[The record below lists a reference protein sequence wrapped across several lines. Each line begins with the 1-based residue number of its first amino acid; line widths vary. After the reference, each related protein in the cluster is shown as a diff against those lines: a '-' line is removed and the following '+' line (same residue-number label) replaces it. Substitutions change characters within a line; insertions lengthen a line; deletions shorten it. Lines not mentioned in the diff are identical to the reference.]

1 MSRMPGV
8 PTSLWCASSRERSVH
23 LAVLAGAWIVHVH
36 DWCLRVG
43 GVGAPIVHDWLVAI
57 VCLMRNDG
65 FRLREWEESDAEVL
79 LAAYAGA
86 GMETERSADVTTV
99 EDAERLIAGW
109 AEDAVANRAYTF
121 AVVDGADIL
130 GQMRVTTQMRVH
142 SIGWISYWTLEKHRG
157 RGVGSTG
164 LKLLAK
170 YCFDELGLFRLET
183 GHRLDN
189 PGSCRVATAAGFLVE
204 GRERQ
209 KLLYDGVRYD
219 TETHARLATDPDP
232 A

>member
-1 MSRMPGV
+1 M
-8 PTSLWCASSRERSVH
+8 T
-23 LAVLAGAWIVHVH
+23 
-36 DWCLRVG
+36 
-43 GVGAPIVHDWLVAI
+43 
-57 VCLMRNDG
+57 G
-65 FRLREWEESDAEVL
+65 FRLREWEASDAALL
-79 LAAYAGA
+79 LAAYGGA
-86 GMETERSADVTTV
+86 GMATERPAGVSSV
-99 EDAERLIAGW
+99 EDAERLIREW
-109 AEDAVANRAYTF
+109 AEEAGAGKAHTF
-121 AVVDGADIL
+121 AVVDGSDVL
-130 GQMRVTTQMRVH
+130 GQMRVTMQSSVH
-142 SIGWISYWTLEKHRG
+142 SIGWISYWTLDQHRG

-164 LKLLAK
+164 LKLLARH
-170 YCFDELGLFRLET
+170 CFDELGLFRLET

>member
-1 MSRMPGV
+1 M
-8 PTSLWCASSRERSVH
+8 T
-23 LAVLAGAWIVHVH
+23 
-36 DWCLRVG
+36 DQ
-43 GVGAPIVHDWLVAI
+43 
-57 VCLMRNDG
+57 G
-65 FRLREWEESDAEVL
+65 FRLRPWETSDAEVL
-79 LAAYAGA
+79 LAAYGGS
-86 GMETERSADVTTV
+86 GMSTERPDGVAAV
-99 EDAERLIAGW
+99 EDAARLIREW
-109 AEDAVANRAYTF
+109 AEEAAARRAYTF
-121 AVVDGADIL
+121 AVVDGPDVL
-130 GQMRVTTQMRVH
+130 GQMRVTMQSPVH
-142 SIGWISYWTLEKHRG
+142 KIGWISYWTLDEHRG

-164 LKLLAK
+164 LKLLAR

>member
-1 MSRMPGV
+1 
-8 PTSLWCASSRERSVH
+8 
-23 LAVLAGAWIVHVH
+23 
-36 DWCLRVG
+36 
-43 GVGAPIVHDWLVAI
+43 VHDWLVAI

-86 GMETERSADVTTV
+86 GMETERPEDVATI
-99 EDAERLIAGW
+99 EDAKRLIAGW
-109 AEDAVANRAYTF
+109 AEDAVADRAYTF

-164 LKLLAK
+164 LKLLARH
-170 YCFDELGLFRLET
+170 CFDELDLFRLET
-183 GHRLDN
+183 GHRIDN

>member
-1 MSRMPGV
+1 
-8 PTSLWCASSRERSVH
+8 
-23 LAVLAGAWIVHVH
+23 VLADAWIVHVH
-36 DWCLRVG
+36 DWCIRVG

-57 VCLMRNDG
+57 VCLMGNDG
-65 FRLREWEESDAEVL
+65 FRLREWEESDAAVL
-79 LAAYAGA
+79 LAAYSGA
-86 GMETERSADVTTV
+86 GMETERPEDVATI
-99 EDAERLIAGW
+99 EDAKRLIAGW
-109 AEDAVANRAYTF
+109 AEDAVADRAYTF
-121 AVVDGADIL
+121 AVIDGVDIL

-157 RGVGSTG
+157 RGVGSAG
-164 LKLLAK
+164 LQLLARH
-170 YCFDELGLFRLET
+170 CFDELDLFRLET
-183 GHRLDN
+183 GHRIDN